1 MSIRSIRSIRSIGS
15 GRSTRTDARGA
26 ATAVVTAVVLGAF
39 LVGCSGAETSQ
50 GPGGDVPYVA
60 PSANAAAAS
69 KAADDAAAAKD
80 AKDEAKANA
89 EAAEAAEAERNRP
102 VAVRDAF
109 AGLQATLNDNCTPG
123 SSNCAYFLGRVHD
136 ELAGLDKAMKAD
148 AQGPGHFKEPIARI
162 AALRKRLNGD
172 TSTDNLEKHRSEL
185 IGTRDRV
192 NTWMQGHPEDY
203 R

>member
-1 MSIRSIRSIRSIGS
+1 M
-15 GRSTRTDARGA
+15 
-26 ATAVVTAVVLGAF
+26 VLGAF
-39 LVGCSGAETSQ
+39 LVGCSAGTSQ

-60 PSANAAAAS
+60 PSVNAAAAS
-69 KAADDAAAAKD
+69 KAADEAAAAQS
-80 AKDEAKANA
+80 AEDEAS
-89 EAAEAAEAERNRP
+89 AEAEARNRP
-102 VAVRDAF
+102 EAVRDAF

-136 ELAGLDKAMKAD
+136 ELARLDKAMKAD
-148 AQGPGHFKEPIARI
+148 AQGPGHFKEPIAWI
-162 AALRKRLNGD
+162 ATLRGTLNGD

-185 IGTRDRV
+185 IGTRDRI